1 MSFELSILNQWFL
14 PLAYVILG
22 LIAGFIFNRI
32 ILPLLR
38 KCCTLAEQEGLEVV
52 AATSNRY
59 ITFWFALLGF
69 YMAMLFAPLS
79 PTIGN
84 FLEEIL
90 FIMATGSVTLF
101 IAKGAS
107 DLFGLYARRREG
119 ILRTTSMFKN
129 LIYGFVGIF
138 GALFILQS
146 LGISIT
152 PLLAA
157 LGVGGI
163 AVALAVQDP
172 LSNFFSGL
180 NIIASAQIRPG
191 DYIKLGTEDEGV
203 VMDISWRN
211 TTLRAPSNY
220 VIIIPNSKLASTIVT
235 NYHLDISDMA
245 FSVEAVVSYDS
256 NLDEVQRIV
265 LDVAGDVIKNVNGSV
280 PEVEPIF
287 LYTGLGDSGISF
299 AVALK
304 AKNFDKQAILKHEFI
319 KRLYRRFEEEGVK
332 FTTSNHEHQT

>member
-1 MSFELSILNQWFL
+1 
-14 PLAYVILG
+14 
-22 LIAGFIFNRI
+22 
-32 ILPLLR
+32 
-38 KCCTLAEQEGLEVV
+38 
-52 AATSNRY
+52 
-59 ITFWFALLGF
+59 
-69 YMAMLFAPLS
+69 
-79 PTIGN
+79 
-84 FLEEIL
+84 
-90 FIMATGSVTLF
+90 
-101 IAKGAS
+101 
-107 DLFGLYARRREG
+107 
-119 ILRTTSMFKN
+119 MFKN

-138 GALFILQS
+138 GALLILQS

-245 FSVEAVVSYDS
+245 FSVDAVVSHDS
-256 NLDEVQRIV
+256 NLDEVQRIA
-265 LDVAGDVIKNVNGSV
+265 LDVARDVIKNVNGSV
-280 PEVEPIF
+280 PEFEPVF
-287 LYTGLGDSGISF
+287 LYTGLGDSGINF

-304 AKNFDKQAILKHEFI
+304 ARNFEKQAVLKHEFI

-332 FTTSNHEHQT
+332 FTTSDHEHQS